1 VSLGEAQSITG
12 GAIGRRVEAPL
23 GPTCIYIRKGSPQR
37 ITLAIESLNFGQV
50 IRQLAKRQAVVVNGR
65 NGYCGRLGTQM
76 LFVQLPANRT
86 LHIVAPCGV
95 ARRFAATALNR
106 LAA

>member
-1 VSLGEAQSITG
+1 
-12 GAIGRRVEAPL
+12 
-23 GPTCIYIRKGSPQR
+23 
-37 ITLAIESLNFGQV
+37 
-50 IRQLAKRQAVVVNGR
+50 
-65 NGYCGRLGTQM
+65 M

>member
-1 VSLGEAQSITG
+1 VTIDV
-12 GAIGRRVEAPL
+12 RRVLHDDHPFDLHGEGTANQPL
-23 GPTCIYIRKGSPQR
+23 YSR
-37 ITLAIESLNFGQV
+37 
-50 IRQLAKRQAVVVNGR
+50 
-65 NGYCGRLGTQM
+65 RLM